1 MSGPIRIQCFTL
13 GPFAQNCYLLVG
25 PSGRKA
31 ALVDPGFDSEM
42 LLEPLRER
50 GLELEWIIN
59 THGHVDHVA
68 GNRFF
73 KQRTGARL
81 IIHPGDGGLLTEV
94 ESHAAM
100 FGLQAEN
107 SPPPDDEF
115 AEGRPFVFDG
125 VEFRVIHTPGHSP
138 GSVCLEWDSQLLVG
152 DTLFQG
158 SVGRSDLPGGSHEVL
173 IASIRRKLFDLP
185 GKTVCFPGHGP
196 ETTLAEERRS
206 NPFVSDAAVG
216 ELSRGR
222 P

>member
-1 MSGPIRIQCFTL
+1 MSGSIRMQCFTL

-25 PSGRKA
+25 PSERKA

-42 LLEPLRER
+42 LLEPLREK
-50 GLELEWIIN
+50 GLELEWIVN
-59 THGHVDHVA
+59 THGHMDHVA

-73 KQRTGARL
+73 KEQTGARL
-81 IIHPGDGGLLTEV
+81 IIHPGDAGMLGEV
-94 ESHAAM
+94 ESHAGM

-115 AEGRPFVFDG
+115 DEDRPFVFDG

-138 GSVCLEWDSQLLVG
+138 GSICLGWDARLLVG

-158 SVGRSDLPGGSHEVL
+158 SIGRSDLPGGSHEVL
-173 IASIRRKLFDLP
+173 IDSIRRKLFGLP
-185 GKTVCFPGHGP
+185 GETVCLPGHGP

-206 NPFVSDAAVG
+206 NPFVSDQAAAA
-216 ELSRGR
+216 LFRGPR
-222 P
+222 